1 MIINYKNFILLLFY
15 WILISNFISASTN
28 GNIYGKVFN
37 TENDS
42 PLVGANVIII
52 NNNIGT
58 ATDNKGL
65 YNIKLILFD
74 LLITLYTEGIYD
86 RFFRL

>member
-1 MIINYKNFILLLFY
+1 MIINYKNFIVLLFY
-15 WILISNFISASTN
+15 WLLISNFISASTN

-65 YNIKLILFD
+65 YNIINILPGNY
-74 LLITLYTEGIYD
+74 TLRVSMIGFADY
-86 RFFRL
+86 